1 MGSNA
6 GGTTFG
12 NDKMFTTSGG
22 VQAPSVTTTDATNVT
37 STSATLNGTID
48 PHGASTT
55 FYFEYGTTTSY
66 GSFTQ
71 QGSTSIAQNIG
82 YDLTGLT
89 PGTTYHYRLVG
100 SNAGGTTFGN
110 DKMFT
115 TSGGVQAPSVTT
127 TDATNVTSTSA
138 TLNGTIDPHGASRP
152 FTSNMERP
160 LHMVCSRNRV
170 RPASLRTS
178 AMILQVSL
186 QARPITT
193 DWWGAMPAEPLSATI
208 KCLRPKVGQTHTVT
222 VKSSNPN
229 SGVSI
234 GSSTPDNNGN
244 AGGTTTFTRVFN
256 LNANARYVAPSTA
269 SGNNFQKWQLD
280 GSDLTTSTTAPVT
293 MGTDHTLTAVYGAS
307 PTPSPVPI
315 FLSLH
320 SLRTDAFAN
329 VSGAAIDDPLL
340 PRPDETFLG
349 ASQPTV
355 TRGLVLTG

>member
-1 MGSNA
+1 MRKGIVALFICLVSA
-6 GGTTFG
+6 EFAVA
-12 NDKMFTTSGG
+12 

-138 TLNGTIDPHGASRP
+138 TLNGTIDPHGAS
-152 FTSNMERP
+152 TD
-160 LHMVCSRNRV
+160 LL
-170 RPASLRTS
+170 LR
-178 AMILQVSL
+178 IWNDHFIWFVH
-186 QARPITT
+186 
-193 DWWGAMPAEPLSATI
+193 ATGFDQHRSEHR
-208 KCLRPKVGQTHTVT
+208 L
-222 VKSSNPN
+222 
-229 SGVSI
+229 
-234 GSSTPDNNGN
+234 
-244 AGGTTTFTRVFN
+244 
-256 LNANARYVAPSTA
+256 
-269 SGNNFQKWQLD
+269 
-280 GSDLTTSTTAPVT
+280 
-293 MGTDHTLTAVYGAS
+293 
-307 PTPSPVPI
+307 
-315 FLSLH
+315 
-320 SLRTDAFAN
+320 
-329 VSGAAIDDPLL
+329 
-340 PRPDETFLG
+340 
-349 ASQPTV
+349 
-355 TRGLVLTG
+355 